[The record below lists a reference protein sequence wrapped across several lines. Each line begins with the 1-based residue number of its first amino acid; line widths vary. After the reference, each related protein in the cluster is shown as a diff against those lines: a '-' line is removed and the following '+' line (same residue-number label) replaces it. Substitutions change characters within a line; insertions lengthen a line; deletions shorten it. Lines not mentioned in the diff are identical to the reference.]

1 MMMQQKQLSKQ
12 SQLIDQNF
20 SNGIMLNAIAALENL
35 AFYYGYK
42 GKRIFDYYSGYA
54 KRTSEKELINAII
67 IQLEVFRSSHYNYS
81 SIYENYDFPKNLSK
95 EQIVRIIKDWKKC
108 IPEANKIYYKEI
120 IDYLNGNSDTSGIA
134 GIIDKKKKEWGPTKR
149 EDLERIGRAA
159 PFINTQ
165 MFDQMDKVKEN
176 YAKNGNYEI
185 IANLNKN
192 RDDDVNMHNLNNFEQ
207 HFTQQEINFH
217 IIEKKIELFFE
228 NLIVNKNLINS
239 AVEELKNSVASFKK
253 LINGIG
259 FAEED
264 IIKKVN
270 LYKTYKGNMSRI
282 INDKDILNFF
292 LSICDE
298 IISCYQQ
305 KGFYSNR

>member
-1 MMMQQKQLSKQ
+1 MMQQKQLSKQ

-20 SNGIMLNAIAALENL
+20 SNGIMLSAIAALENL

-54 KRTSEKELINAII
+54 KRTSEEELINAII

-81 SIYENYDFPKNLSK
+81 SIYGNYDFPKNLSK
-95 EQIVRIIKDWKKC
+95 ELIVRIIKDWEKC
-108 IPEANKIYYKEI
+108 IPEANKIYYREFI
-120 IDYLNGNSDTSGIA
+120 NYLNGNLDISGIA

-149 EDLERIGRAA
+149 EDLERIARAS

-185 IANLNKN
+185 MANLNKN
-192 RDDDVNMHNLNNFEQ
+192 RDEDVNMHNLNKYEQNFS
-207 HFTQQEINFH
+207 QQEINFH

-239 AVEELKNSVASFKK
+239 AVEELPNSVDSFKK
-253 LINGIG
+253 LIKGIS
-259 FAEED
+259 FTEED
-264 IIKKVN
+264 ISKKVN
-270 LYKTYKGNMSRI
+270 LYKEYIGEMCRI
-282 INDKDILNFF
+282 IKDKDILNFF

-298 IISCYQQ
+298 IISCYEK
-305 KGFYSNR
+305 KGLYSNC